1 MKKAALLFAAL
12 TLSLAMLHAQTTPPA
27 WAPDL
32 GDGTYRNP
40 IIHADYSD
48 PDVVRVGDDYW
59 MTASSFSH
67 VPGLPVLHSRDL
79 VNWTLVTYAL
89 TKLVPEEVFRSPQH
103 GKGVWAP
110 AIRHHAGRF
119 WIYYPDP
126 DFGIYLVTATDA
138 RGPWS
143 APVLVKGGRGLID
156 PCPLWDDD
164 GRVYLIH
171 GWANSRA
178 NVKNVLTMLELNA
191 EGTKVIDDFGYV
203 INGDKLPNYT
213 TLEGPKL
220 AKRNGW
226 YYVFAPAG
234 GVKPGWQ
241 SVFRS
246 KNIRGPYE
254 DRIVLAQGKSPV
266 NGPHQGALVDTP
278 AGENWFIHFQ
288 DKDAYG
294 RIVHLQPVRWE
305 NDWPLMGTGVATGA
319 MTGDPVL
326 VHKKPNVGSPLVG
339 GPVAV
344 PATSDDFNS
353 PTPGLQWQWQANPG
367 QDWAS
372 LTAKPGSLRLFAQP
386 EPAPGNLYDSPALLL
401 QKFPALEFTATA
413 KLDPSPVG
421 QTGLIVFGYDYA
433 WIGFRGGKLLQIT
446 VMQASE
452 EVGRLTTET
461 IAPEVPLGPIHLRVT
476 VTDGGK
482 CRFSYSTNGTVFT
495 PLGDEF
501 KANVGRWV
509 GAKVGLFAA
518 GERGYGDYDS
528 FLVGPAVK

>member
-1 MKKAALLFAAL
+1 MRHQLII
-12 TLSLAMLHAQTTPPA
+12 LSLAVLFSVRASAQQPA
-27 WAPDL
+27 WQSDL
-32 GDGTYRNP
+32 GDGTYQNP
-40 IIHADYSD
+40 ILHADYSD

-67 VPGLPVLHSRDL
+67 VPGLPILHSRDL
-79 VNWTLVTYAL
+79 VNWTLVAHAL
-89 TKLVPEEVFRSPQH
+89 PKLVPEDVFRSPQH

-110 AIRHHAGRF
+110 AIRHHDGKF

-143 APVLVKGGRGLID
+143 APLLVKGGRGLID

-178 NVKNVLTMLELNA
+178 NVKNVLTMLELDA
-191 EGTKVIDDFGYV
+191 TGTKVIDDFGWV
-203 INGDKLPNYT
+203 INGNKLPNYT

-278 AGENWFIHFQ
+278 TGENWFIHFQ

-305 NDWPLMGTGVATGA
+305 NDWPLMGTGVVTGAATGE
-319 MTGDPVL
+319 PVL
-326 VHKKPNVGSPLVG
+326 VHRKPAAPPQ
-339 GPVAV
+339 PVAV
-344 PATSDDFNS
+344 PPTSDDFNS
-353 PTPGLQWQWQANPG
+353 PTLGLQWQWQANPG
-367 QDWAS
+367 PGWFS
-372 LTAKPGSLRLFAQP
+372 LTTKPGTLRLIAQP
-386 EPAPGNLYDSPALLL
+386 EPVPGNLYDSPALLL
-401 QKFPALEFTATA
+401 QKFPALEFTMTA
-413 KLDPSPVG
+413 VLDASTAA

-433 WIGFRGGKLLQIT
+433 WIGLRDGQLVQVT
-446 VMQASE
+446 VMKASE
-452 EVGRLTTET
+452 KPVTTEQV
-461 IAPEVPLGPIHLRVT
+461 ALEKVSGPVHLRVD
-476 VTDGGK
+476 VSEGGQ
-482 CRFSYSTNGTVFT
+482 CRFSYSFDGKTFT
-495 PLGDEF
+495 PLGGSF
-501 KANVGRWV
+501 TASVGRWV
-509 GAKVGLFAA
+509 GAKAGLFAT
-518 GERGYGDYDS
+518 GDRGTHADYDS
-528 FLVGPAVK
+528 FLVAPVVK